1 MGLPPPPPPGPP
13 SVLGCTVLSPTLP
26 QVRRQSRLWL
36 YLPHPRT
43 AGLSRLHRPGLL
55 RAPARDHRSMEQ
67 CQVDGGEASPACPSP
82 PASLR
87 ATRAKKQGSASGH
100 RRPPALLPGARGVQP
115 GGLSPAGPGSFLP
128 LSSGV
133 VTPSRPFPNP
143 GDHFFLSPP
152 PQVSYTFSDYPPG
165 VRHILFQHGGKDTQ
179 FWAGWYGPRVTN
191 SSIVISPKMTRNL
204 APCTALPETTEG

>member
-115 GGLSPAGPGSFLP
+115 RGALPCRTWLFPSPLQRGGHPISSLPQSWRSLLP
-128 LSSGV
+128 LPTPPGLV
-133 VTPSRPFPNP
+133 HFLRLPSRR
-143 GDHFFLSPP
+143 PP
-152 PQVSYTFSDYPPG
+152 HPLPARGQGHPVLGRLVWAP
-165 VRHILFQHGGKDTQ
+165 RHQQQHRYQ
-179 FWAGWYGPRVTN
+179 
-191 SSIVISPKMTRNL
+191 
-204 APCTALPETTEG
+204 PEDD